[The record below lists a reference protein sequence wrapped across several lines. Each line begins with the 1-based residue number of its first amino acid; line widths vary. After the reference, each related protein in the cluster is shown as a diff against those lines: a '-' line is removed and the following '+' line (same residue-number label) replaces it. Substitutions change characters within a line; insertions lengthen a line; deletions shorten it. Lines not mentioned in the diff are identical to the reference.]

1 MILSKTNFFKILSKI
16 SKPVVYNSLGSLF
29 GILSTILIARYFGSE
44 KLGTVVLSLKILKIL
59 TVICLFGF
67 RQQIIKNI
75 SIFLKNKKFFQAS
88 NMIRNAKFFSSITSI
103 FIILSFIFISQ
114 FQLNFYVRDSNLIP
128 FLQIFIFSLFF
139 IVNTKLNSFILI
151 SLKKFD
157 KSVLFDGFFN
167 TFFVLLFLVLVLTLE
182 IQVSIQILAFIY
194 LTSRL
199 VNYFISNF
207 SIKNKRLKSNQ
218 LNIDL
223 SLIKKGKNF
232 FQITVLNALI
242 VNIDLIIISIILTP
256 FEVAVYA
263 VCTRISNILS
273 LVSYVISSIVS
284 PNIATNFSDNKLYF
298 LRNYLLKF
306 LFFTILLGS
315 LFSFLASFMSSQ
327 ILSLWG
333 SNFVIFSNVLIVMIV
348 GSTIQFVFSPYIHFL
363 SLTGNQKKE
372 FNLTSFVS
380 IIYLVSL
387 YLLTFYYG
395 LVGSSYAFLIK
406 NLFLNLSK
414 FIISNHLL
422 NKSR

>member
-1 MILSKTNFFKILSKI
+1 MIFSKTNFFNILSKI

-75 SIFLKNKKFFQAS
+75 SIFLRNKNFFQAS
-88 NMIRNAKFFSSITSI
+88 NLIRNAKFFSSTASI
-103 FIILSFIFISQ
+103 VIILSFIFISK
-114 FQLNFYVRDSNLIP
+114 FQLNLDLKDPNLFP

-139 IVNTKLNSFILI
+139 IVNTKHNSFILI
-151 SLKKFD
+151 SFKRFK
-157 KSVLFDGFFN
+157 KSVLFDGFYN
-167 TFFVLLFLVLVLTLE
+167 TFFVFVFLVLIIFLE
-182 IQVSIQILAFIY
+182 IKISIQILAFIY
-194 LTSRL
+194 LISRV

-207 SIKNKRLKSNQ
+207 SIKHKSLKINR

-232 FQITVLNALI
+232 FLISVLNTLI
-242 VNIDLIIISIILTP
+242 SNMDLIIISLILSP
-256 FEVAVYA
+256 IEVAVYA
-263 VCTRISNILS
+263 VCTRISKILY

-284 PNIATNFSDNKLYF
+284 PKIATNFAENKSHTLK
-298 LRNYLLKF
+298 NYLLKF

-315 LFSFLASFMSSQ
+315 LFSFLASLMSSQ
-327 ILSLWG
+327 ILSLWD

-372 FNLTSFVS
+372 LNLTSFVS

-387 YLLTFYYG
+387 YFLTFHFG
-395 LVGSSYAFLIK
+395 LVGGSYAFLIK

-414 FIISNHLL
+414 FIMSNHLL